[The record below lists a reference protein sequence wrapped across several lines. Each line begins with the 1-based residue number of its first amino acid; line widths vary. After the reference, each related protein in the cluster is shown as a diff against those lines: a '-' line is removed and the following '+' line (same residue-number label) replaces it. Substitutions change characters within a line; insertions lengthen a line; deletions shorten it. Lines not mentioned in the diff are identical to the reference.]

1 MNFYPIFRTGLAIS
15 VIVFIACAN
24 PFTTRDPEPPGQNPS
39 TFIPPTTP
47 EFVFINVQNAI
58 RERNV
63 ENYIRSLVDTT
74 RSSQRFA
81 FVPDQGVAANHPGV
95 FTSWGLA
102 DERRYLTNLLQ
113 ATPADS
119 GRSLLFTEVDRDEGA
134 SSAIIEQR
142 YVLVIRHTRQRG
154 ILPSMFLGQSKFFLE
169 RNTTGDWAIYRWEDF
184 SDGINSSW
192 SELKALFQ

>member
-1 MNFYPIFRTGLAIS
+1 MNVNPTLRLLTILLVNG
-15 VIVFIACAN
+15 FIACVN

-39 TFIPPTTP
+39 TFIPPTAP
-47 EFVFINVQNAI
+47 EIVFINLQNAI

-95 FTSWGLA
+95 FTGWGLA

-119 GRSLLFTEVDRDEGA
+119 GRSLLFTEVDRDEDA
-134 SSAIIEQR
+134 TSATIEQR
-142 YVLVIRHTRQRG
+142 YMLVIRHTRQRG
-154 ILPSMFLGQSKFFLE
+154 IPSLFLGQAKFFLE

-184 SDGINSSW
+184 SDGVNPSW